1 KPWAGQAP
9 ADGERIPTLG
19 LTHRALHAAYH
30 GVLGSADPPLRTLR
44 DLAAHLTSGDLP
56 PQVLAAE
63 AERWRGTAVLA
74 QAVRETFATLQF
86 EAPEWERWLADVVVD
101 PREAAIVAAQRA
113 ESGSFGMAK
122 VAALRE
128 LAWRDRV
135 AYGVAVVFP
144 TSAHLRSRG
153 IRRGDLVR
161 TAAARARQGI
171 TG

>member
-1 KPWAGQAP
+1 M
-9 ADGERIPTLG
+9 
-19 LTHRALHAAYH
+19 
-30 GVLGSADPPLRTLR
+30 
-44 DLAAHLTSGDLP
+44 
-56 PQVLAAE
+56 
-63 AERWRGTAVLA
+63 LA